1 MGNQPDG
8 QNLLLTARRVLL
20 EEILPILPD
29 ESRYMTMMM
38 ANAMGIAARE
48 LDAKKRSDL
57 EEEKSLGLFLIE
69 AGVELDQKVDCDHE
83 GMLAELIRQRSI
95 PDRWRQPLAE
105 MLLALTRRKLQIS
118 NPKYLSM

>member
-29 ESRYMTMMM
+29 ESRYTTMML

-48 LDAKKRSDL
+48 LDAEKRSDL

-69 AGVELDQKVDCDHE
+69 VGVESGQKVDCDNAA
-83 GMLAELIRQRSI
+83 MLADLIRQRSI
-95 PDRWRQPLAE
+95 PDRWQQPLAE

-118 NPKYLSM
+118 NPKYLSL

>member
-29 ESRYMTMMM
+29 ESRYTTMML

-48 LDAKKRSDL
+48 LDAEKRLDL
-57 EEEKSLGLFLIE
+57 EEEKSLELFLIE
-69 AGVELDQKVDCDHE
+69 VGVESGQKVDCDNAA
-83 GMLAELIRQRSI
+83 MLADLIRQRSI
-95 PDRWRQPLAE
+95 PDRWQQPLAE

-118 NPKYLSM
+118 NPKYLSL

>member
-29 ESRYMTMMM
+29 DSRYTTMML

-48 LDAKKRSDL
+48 LDAEKRSDL

-69 AGVELDQKVDCDHE
+69 VGVESGQKVDCDNAA
-83 GMLAELIRQRSI
+83 MLADLIRQRSI
-95 PDRWRQPLAE
+95 PDRWQQPLAE

-118 NPKYLSM
+118 NPKYLSL